1 MLFDSTVR
9 AELARSFGVT
19 LVVILTIVLTMML
32 IRTLGLAAGG
42 SVAPQDVL
50 LLMGYAALGH
60 LPTMLS
66 LSMFVA
72 IVATLGRMYRESE
85 MTIWFASGVGLSRFV
100 KPVLRTAL
108 PVLIVIVLLVMFVWP
123 WGNRN
128 SAQLKDR
135 YEKRSDLS
143 RVAPG
148 QFQSSRDG
156 SRVFF
161 IDRDSDADDGG
172 RIGRNVFILT
182 KSEHSEAVTTS
193 HRGHIEVENDDRYL
207 VLDQGQRNEMNLANG
222 DKTLARF
229 ERYRVLADNQVMRSV
244 EALPPKAMDTLE
256 LARNPLPRHAGE
268 LTWRIGIAL
277 GALNMMLLG
286 IGMSAANPRR
296 PNNWNLLFALLSFVV
311 YFNLINLSQAWV
323 AGGRMGMG
331 AALAAVHGSAFL
343 IAIFLLWLR
352 DQGNRLGLPA
362 RRAAT
367 AQPGQGAAA

>member
-9 AELARSFGVT
+9 KELARSFGVT

-32 IRTLGLAAGG
+32 IRTLGQAAGG

-66 LSMFVA
+66 LSLFVA

-85 MTIWFASGVGLSRFV
+85 MTIWFASGIGLSRFV
-100 KPVLRTAL
+100 KPVLRTAW
-108 PVLIVIVLLVMFVWP
+108 PVLIVILALVLVVWP

-128 SAQLKDR
+128 SAQLKES

-161 IDRDSDADDGG
+161 IDRDSDAGNGG
-172 RIGRNVFILT
+172 RVGRNVFILSNT
-182 KSEHSEAVTTS
+182 EHSESVTTS
-193 HRGHIEVENDDRYL
+193 HKGHIELEDGDRYL
-207 VLDQGQRNEMNLANG
+207 VLEQGQRNEMNRQSG
-222 DKTLARF
+222 EKSLARF
-229 ERYRVLADNQVMRSV
+229 ERYRLLADSQVMRSV
-244 EALPPKAMDTLE
+244 EALPPKAMDTLD
-256 LARNPLPRHAGE
+256 LLRSTNLRQRGE
-268 LTWRIGIAL
+268 LTWRLGIAL
-277 GALNMMLLG
+277 GAVNMVLLG

-296 PNNWNLLFALLSFVV
+296 ANNWNLLFALLSFVV
-311 YFNLINLSQAWV
+311 YFNLINLSQSWV
-323 AGGRMGMG
+323 AAGRMGMG
-331 AALAAVHGSAFL
+331 GALATVHGGALF
-343 IAIFLLWLR
+343 IALSLLWLR
-352 DQGNRLGLPA
+352 DQGNRLLLP
-362 RRAAT
+362 RRSGGRAAK
-367 AQPGQGAAA
+367 GAAA